1 MAESPAVSV
10 IIPSFNRAATLPRAI
25 DSVLKQSFDDLEL
38 IVVDDAST
46 DGTEAVV
53 QQFHDDRVRYLRHSK
68 NRFAAAAR
76 NTGMQAA
83 RGEYIAFLD
92 SDDEWLNH
100 KLECQVDSLQS
111 CDASWGCCYGGA
123 NVIDVRT
130 HRRRVYRPTHSG
142 NVLNSYLM
150 SRFIVWTPTF
160 LFRRA
165 CLDEIGMM
173 DESLIRCQDRD
184 FFVRFFDRY
193 QTTVVSEPLVN
204 VYSDSLSRNVVDAR
218 RGRLAFLE
226 KHENRIEE
234 LGPFWSRY
242 VHALQWCLQAEQEF
256 SIGRFSQGFA
266 AAFHCL
272 RWNPCLPPKRYAALV
287 LRAAQGC
294 FSRAGRNQVASV
306 E

>member
-1 MAESPAVSV
+1 MAALPAVSV
-10 IIPSFNRAATLPRAI
+10 IIPSYNRAATLPRAM
-25 DSVLKQSFDDLEL
+25 DSVLSQSFDDLEL
-38 IVVDDAST
+38 IIVDDAST
-46 DGTEAVV
+46 DGTEVVV
-53 QQFHDDRVRYLRHSK
+53 QQFCDDRVRYLRHSS

-92 SDDEWLNH
+92 SDDEWLTH
-100 KLECQVDSLQS
+100 KLECQLDALQL

-123 NVIDVRT
+123 NIIDVRT
-130 HRRRVYRPTHSG
+130 HRRRVYRPSYSG
-142 NVLNSYLM
+142 NVFSSYLK
-150 SRFIVWTPTF
+150 SRFVVWTPTF

-193 QTTVVSEPLVN
+193 HATVVSEPLVN
-204 VYSDSLSRNVVDAR
+204 VYSDALNRNVVDAR
-218 RGRLAFLE
+218 RGRVAFLE
-226 KHENRIEE
+226 KHENRIEK
-234 LGPFWSRY
+234 LGLFWSRY

-256 SIGRFSQGFA
+256 SIGRFPQGFA
-266 AAFHCL
+266 AAFNCL
-272 RWNPCLPPKRYAALV
+272 RWNPCLPPKRYAALA

-294 FSRAGRNQVASV
+294 FSRADRNQVASV
-306 E
+306 K